1 MLLENLLIK
10 DYKHVMNAET
20 DQFGRPLGTSSN
32 INEKTDQSAEINNAL
47 DTIKEEINTS
57 PDQNFE
63 PVVDLQDQ
71 VNDAKNIDSIEAPV
85 TEESASTKAPAEDFT
100 PSAPEETITEDF
112 NVDSTSAQDAKNK
125 EYSNTSFNS
134 SAESVDNSVS
144 ANQENQSSNNQKLS
158 ADSAT
163 INEYQVQL
171 VKMMQLMQSQNL
183 QILGL
188 SKKLDDIVEQRQL
201 ENKTNEKIDETK
213 QDEMDKP
220 VIAIPPTQKPLDQGS
235 PTKQTASTQIPEEKT
250 RLQLTFLG
258 GIIFIIFF
266 IFIILTTY
274 SYLVIE
280 KILPLSSSIPG
291 YLIIESIIDSIKPLF
306 FWL

>member
-20 DQFGRPLGTSSN
+20 DQFGRPLDAPTN
-32 INEKTDQSAEINNAL
+32 INEKTGQSAEINDAL
-47 DTIKEEINTS
+47 NTIKEDINTS
-57 PDQNFE
+57 SDQEFK
-63 PVVDLQDQ
+63 PMVDLQDQ
-71 VNDAKNIDSIEAPV
+71 VNDSNNIDSIETPA
-85 TEESASTKAPAEDFT
+85 TEESTSIKDPAEDFT
-100 PSAPEETITEDF
+100 PSAPEETTTDDL
-112 NVDSTSAQDAKNK
+112 NVDSTSAQDTKNE
-125 EYSNTSFNS
+125 EYNNTSFNS
-134 SAESVDNSVS
+134 SAESVDNSFS
-144 ANQENQSSNNQKLS
+144 ANQENQSINDQEVSPDT
-158 ADSAT
+158 AA

-171 VKMMQLMQSQNL
+171 IKMMQLIQSQNL

-188 SKKLDDIVEQRQL
+188 SKKLDDLVEQRQL
-201 ENKTNEKIDETK
+201 ENKINEKTEETK
-213 QDEMDKP
+213 QDEMNKP
-220 VIAIPPTQKPLDQGS
+220 VIAIPPTKKPLDQGS
-235 PTKQTASTQIPEEKT
+235 PTRQTTSTQIPEDKT

-280 KILPLSSSIPG
+280 KILPLSSNIPG

>member
-32 INEKTDQSAEINNAL
+32 INEKTDQSAEINDAL

-71 VNDAKNIDSIEAPV
+71 VNDSKNIDSIETPV
-85 TEESASTKAPAEDFT
+85 TEESASTKDPAEDFT

-112 NVDSTSAQDAKNK
+112 NVDSTSAQDAKNE

-144 ANQENQSSNNQKLS
+144 ANQENQSSNNQELTP
-158 ADSAT
+158 DSAT

-171 VKMMQLMQSQNL
+171 IKMMQLIQSQNL

-201 ENKTNEKIDETK
+201 EKKTNEKIDETK

-235 PTKQTASTQIPEEKT
+235 PTKQTTSTQIPEEKT

-258 GIIFIIFF
+258 GTIFIIFF

-280 KILPLSSSIPG
+280 NILPLSSSIPG